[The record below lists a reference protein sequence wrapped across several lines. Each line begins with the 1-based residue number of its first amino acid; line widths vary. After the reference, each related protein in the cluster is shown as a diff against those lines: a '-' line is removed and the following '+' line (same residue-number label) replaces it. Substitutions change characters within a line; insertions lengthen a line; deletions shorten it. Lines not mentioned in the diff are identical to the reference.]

1 MSFSTNTTDN
11 YTIVVIDDDKLGGL
25 IAPDL
30 KAKFVELNANGVRNL
45 VVNLGNA
52 RYCDSS
58 GLSALLV
65 GNRLCA
71 DAKGTFVLCGLN
83 EMVTKLI
90 EISQL
95 ESVLNITPT
104 EQEAI
109 DFIMMDEVG
118 RELDNE

>member
-1 MSFSTNTTDN
+1 MSFSTEITDN
-11 YTIVVIDDDKLGGL
+11 YAIITLDDDKLGGL
-25 IAPDL
+25 ISPDL
-30 KAKFVELNANGVRNL
+30 KAKFVQIGADGVRN
-45 VVNLGNA
+45 VIVNLENA

-71 DAKGTFVLCGLN
+71 DVNGTFVLCGLN
-83 EMVTKLI
+83 DMVMKLI
-90 EISQL
+90 QISQL

-104 EQEAI
+104 KQEAI